1 MVLSGGSGTFKR
13 WSLVGGIEVTGGVAL
28 RGDGWIHSL
37 MGFKRWSLV
46 GGAKVIGGVALRGD

>member
-1 MVLSGGSGTFKR
+1 MGFKR
-13 WSLVGGIEVTGGVAL
+13 WSLVGGAKVIGGVAL

-46 GGAKVIGGVALRGD
+46 GGAKVIGGVV